1 MRACACTVQVSI
13 GTNHTYEDG
22 NSVQATEATSVL
34 YGVHRETISELSMI
48 GVICQKK
55 QRSIVDEFFELFK
68 VPWELYIDTKQYD
81 VVLITG
87 GADAIP
93 LAKLIFVFGSERKSC
108 DLGPVTRL
116 TATSETI
123 ILEHKSSIIPIYG
136 KLACF
141 ERYHEPILT
150 VTGTAEIVGVGYAS
164 QAQRIVRL
172 GYDLFEEV
180 QYLLEKGQ
188 PVNQAIIP
196 TVDIHIGL
204 LREWIVDAGICL
216 VEIPPVP
223 SGYGFI
229 ACLTHDVDFVNIRDH
244 ELLDRSVLGF
254 IARSLFPNNLRNTR
268 SEIVWSRILRNW
280 RALLSLPAVYLGLSR
295 DIWFDIDRYMDLER
309 GLGSTFYFI
318 PLKGHAG
325 ESRDRTE
332 PHWRAASYD
341 VKEYQALVNEL
352 KRERAEIGVHGID
365 AWQDTNLAAREG
377 SILRSLCGE
386 ESIGIR
392 MHWLYFSQESAKML
406 EEAGFDYD
414 STIGYNEA
422 NGFRS
427 GTTQVFCLPGS
438 SKLLELPLNV
448 MDTALFYSKRMGL
461 SEAEAMEQC
470 KKLITTLRSYGGVL
484 TINWHTR
491 SLSPERNWDS
501 FYLELLDLLKME
513 RVWFATAK
521 AAVAWFRK
529 RRQIRFE
536 DMAVTPRG
544 VKIKL
549 RATKAPDLPGF
560 TLRVHHPAKTV
571 KMSDRGQPSLG
582 SHWIDAP
589 LITGESDIEVTV

>member
-1 MRACACTVQVSI
+1 MPF
-13 GTNHTYEDG
+13 
-22 NSVQATEATSVL
+22 AT
-34 YGVHRETISELSMI
+34 
-48 GVICQKK
+48 
-55 QRSIVDEFFELFK
+55 EFFELFK
-68 VPWELYIDTKQYD
+68 VPWEWYVETKRYD
-81 VVLITG
+81 VVIVTG
-87 GADAIP
+87 GADVIP
-93 LAKLIFVFGSERKSC
+93 QAKLVVVFGSERKSC
-108 DLGPVTRL
+108 DLGPVTGL
-116 TATSETI
+116 TAKSETVL
-123 ILEHKSSIIPIYG
+123 LEHNANQIPVYG

-150 VTGTAEIVGVGYAS
+150 VKGTAEIVGVWYAS
-164 QAQRIVRL
+164 QGQRVVRL
-172 GYDLFEEV
+172 GYDLFDEV
-180 QYLLEKGQ
+180 QHLLEKGQ
-188 PVNQAIIP
+188 PVDQALVP
-196 TVDIHIGL
+196 TVDIHIGF
-204 LREWIVDAGICL
+204 LREWIVGEGICL

-223 SGYGFI
+223 SGYGFV

-244 ELLDRSVLGF
+244 QLLDRSVLGF
-254 IARSLFPNNLRNTR
+254 IARSLFPNNLRDTR
-268 SEIVWSRILRNW
+268 SEIIWSRILRNW

-325 ESRDRTE
+325 ESRDRTH

-341 VKEYQALVNEL
+341 VNEYRVLVNEL

-365 AWQDTNLAAREG
+365 AWQDSNLGAREG

-386 ESIGIR
+386 ENVGIR
-392 MHWLYFSQESAKML
+392 MHWLYFSQESPKML

-448 MDTALFYSKRMGL
+448 MDTALFYSGRMGL
-461 SEAEAMEQC
+461 SEAEAMELC
-470 KKLITTLRSYGGVL
+470 KNLIAALRSSGGVL

-513 RVWFATAK
+513 GVWFATAR
-521 AAVAWFRK
+521 AAVEWFRR

-536 DMAVTPRG
+536 DVEVTSRG
-544 VKIKL
+544 VKVKL
-549 RATKAPDLPGF
+549 RGMNSTDLPGF
-560 TLRVHHPAKTV
+560 RLRVHRPAEAGETRWHRRGV
-571 KMSDRGQPSLG
+571 KGNWVDV
-582 SHWIDAP
+582 P
-589 LITGESDIEVTV
+589 LTGEQEIEVSA